1 MIVGEWTP
9 LAGPG
14 GTLLALA
21 GDHTA
26 AAQRGRLTVWD
37 GERELVAVESGLT
50 GRPSFGAGELRCGEL
65 VVSLPDGAVRRLDGV
80 QAALGEGT
88 GVAPLPPPGGG
99 YRAAGFAWA
108 ADGEALVAGVGWT
121 GPPGPPAARAVL
133 LDGSGR
139 HTATLWEGSDR
150 APAAVWAGAELI
162 AVGTREP
169 RVYARTGELVMLLDA
184 GAPPIRLEADER
196 SLLVVEHARIAL
208 WDPVTWR
215 TVTQWEG
222 GWLDA
227 TLAPGRDVAVAVDLS
242 GALHAL
248 PLEGGAP
255 VPLGAPDPVQAIAV
269 GERRIVASFARGAQV
284 RTAALD

>member
-1 MIVGEWTP
+1 MIGGDWTP
-9 LAGPG
+9 LVGPG

-37 GERELVAVESGLT
+37 GERQFVAVESGLT
-50 GRPSFGAGELRCGEL
+50 GRPGFGAGALRCGEL

-80 QAALGEGT
+80 QAAMGEGT
-88 GVAPLPPPGGG
+88 GVAPLPPPSGG
-99 YRAAGFAWA
+99 YRAAGVAWA
-108 ADGEALVAGVGWT
+108 PDGEALVAGAAWT

-139 HTATLWEGSDR
+139 HAATLWEGSDR
-150 APAAVWAGAELI
+150 APAAVWAGSDLI

-169 RVYARTGELVMLLDA
+169 RVYSRAGALVMLLDA
-184 GAPPIRLEADER
+184 GTPPLRIDVLDGR
-196 SLLVVEHARIAL
+196 LLVVEHGRLTL
-208 WDPVTWR
+208 WGTDAWQMLA
-215 TVTQWEG
+215 QWNG

-227 TLAPGRDVAVAVDLS
+227 ALAPGRDAAIAVDLA

-248 PLEGGAP
+248 PLDGSAAQA
-255 VPLGAPDPVQAIAV
+255 LDAPDPVQALAV
-269 GERRIVASFARGAQV
+269 GERRIVASFVRGAQI
-284 RTAALD
+284 RTAALS